1 MALLSSLKPETKH
14 TVLVY
19 GDSGNGKT
27 VFSTSFPGPI
37 KVFDFD
43 GKVMSAAS
51 YWGQKDAE
59 RLGTID
65 AEDFQ
70 SMNAHP
76 EQYVKF
82 FTMLTQL
89 EATARQGGAFPWKT
103 IVLDSLTTW
112 CDALMREIV
121 RQNPGIKGAA
131 PGLPGL
137 QHYGLFGSKF
147 REQLSRLLA
156 LPCNIVVT
164 AHIDITKDEMTGEI
178 LRKPLVIGR
187 NASYL
192 PIIFGEVYRAFAETK
207 DGKTE
212 YWAQTQASGQWI
224 ARTQIPGL
232 APKIP
237 LTYQSLVSKKN

>member
-1 MALLSSLKPETKH
+1 MALLSTLKPESKH

-27 VFSTSFPGPI
+27 VFATSFPSPM

-43 GKVMSAAS
+43 GKIMSAVS
-51 YWGQKDAE
+51 YWGQKDAT
-59 RLGTID
+59 RLTQID
-65 AEDFQ
+65 VEDLQ

-76 EQYVKF
+76 EQYSKF
-82 FTMLTQL
+82 YTLLSQL
-89 EATARQGGAFPWKT
+89 ESQAKAGNFPWKT
-103 IVLDSLTTW
+103 VVLDSLTTW

-164 AHIDITKDEMTGEI
+164 AHIDITKDENTGEI
-178 LRKPLVIGR
+178 LRRPLVIGK

-212 YWAQTQASGQWI
+212 YWAQTQASGSWI
-224 ARTQIPGL
+224 ARSQIPGL

-237 LTYQSLVSKKN
+237 LTYQSLVNNKN